1 MTSWSRD
8 ISPNLYD
15 GTLLDI
21 PWIRYDSDLNEVWRI
36 LFPPRKLLVPEI
48 LGFERALVVPP
59 QDEIFKKHTCE
70 IFDYSIG
77 QEI

>member
-1 MTSWSRD
+1 MGF
-8 ISPNLYD
+8 P
-15 GTLLDI
+15 
-21 PWIRYDSDLNEVWRI
+21 PFMPI